1 MTQPGAGSI
10 PIVDD
15 SPELRDISGYRFAT
29 TDLEF
34 LLELF
39 DTNEFVVR
47 VEALAHYGDG

>member
-15 SPELRDISGYRFAT
+15 SLELRDISGYRFAT

-39 DTNEFVVR
+39 DTNEFVAR
-47 VEALAHYGDG
+47 GEAFAQYGDG